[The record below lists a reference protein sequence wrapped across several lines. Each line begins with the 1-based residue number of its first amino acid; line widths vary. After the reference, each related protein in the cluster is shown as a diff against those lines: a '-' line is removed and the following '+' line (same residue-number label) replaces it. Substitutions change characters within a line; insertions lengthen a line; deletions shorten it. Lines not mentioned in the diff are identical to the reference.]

1 MLGFEKSYAS
11 ASDSQMQG
19 KLEAA
24 SCEVTTSLNDVSKPE
39 CAFSFA
45 VAGWIFFEGRGQ
57 EANVFVVLT

>member
-1 MLGFEKSYAS
+1 
-11 ASDSQMQG
+11 MQG

-24 SCEVTTSLNDVSKPE
+24 SCEVTTPLNDVSKPE

-57 EANVFVVLT
+57 EANVFIVLT